1 MSRQQPRASFLP
13 ESPLAPVA
21 LCDTTLRD
29 GEQTAGVAFT
39 RAEKR
44 AIAEALQAAGVA
56 EVEVGVPA
64 MGEEERAD
72 IRAVAAVLKTAA
84 PVVWCRLRA
93 EDLAAAQRTGVVRLH
108 IGVPVSERQISA
120 KLGKDAAWVRDK
132 VEKLVRA
139 ASWAGHKV
147 SVGAEDASR
156 ADPFFLAEIAHV
168 AAEAGA
174 IRFRISDTLG
184 VLDPFAAHE
193 LVGRV
198 VTRCPLPVEFHGHN
212 DLGMATANSLAAARA
227 GASHLSVTVNGLGE
241 RAGNAALEEVAAAL
255 EAAGRATGIALGQL
269 CALSELVARASG
281 RPLSPQKPIVGEGVF
296 THECGIHVD
305 GLMKDRA
312 TYESADLR
320 PERFGRS
327 HRIAIGKHSSAAG
340 LARALAEAGLPADA
354 ATLAALMPALRD
366 WAAIAKRAA
375 APEDLAALLAA
386 QTETA
391 R

>member
-1 MSRQQPRASFLP
+1 MSRQHPATAFLSK
-13 ESPLAPVA
+13 SPLAPVT

-44 AIAEALQAAGVA
+44 AIAEALQDAGVA
-56 EVEVGVPA
+56 EVEIGVPA
-64 MGEEERAD
+64 MGEDEQAD
-72 IRAVAAVLKTAA
+72 IRAVAAVLRRAA
-84 PVVWCRLRA
+84 PVVWCRLRP
-93 EDLAAAQRTGVVRLH
+93 EDLAAAQRTGVRRLH
-108 IGVPVSERQISA
+108 IGVPVSERQITA
-120 KLGKDAAWVRDK
+120 KLGRDADWVRRR

-139 ASWAGHKV
+139 ATWAGHHV

-156 ADPFFLAEIAHV
+156 ADPFFLAEIAHI

-174 IRFRISDTLG
+174 IRFRLADTLG
-184 VLDPFAAHE
+184 VLDPFATHD
-193 LVGRV
+193 LVARIV
-198 VTRCPLPVEFHGHN
+198 ARCPLPVEFHAHN
-212 DLGMATANSLAAARA
+212 DLGMATANSLAAVRA

-255 EAAGRATGIALGQL
+255 EAAGRPTGIALGRL
-269 CALSELVARASG
+269 CDLSELVAQAAG

-340 LARALAEAGLPADA
+340 LARALAAAGLPADE
-354 ATLAALMPALRD
+354 ATLEALIPALRD
-366 WAAIAKRAA
+366 WAAETKRSAGA
-375 APEDLAALLAA
+375 EDLARLLASLK
-386 QTETA
+386 ETT
-391 R
+391 

>member
-1 MSRQQPRASFLP
+1 MSRQQSAASFLTQ
-13 ESPLAPVA
+13 SPLAPVA

-29 GEQTAGVAFT
+29 GEQTAGVAFS

-56 EVEVGVPA
+56 EIELGVPA
-64 MGEEERAD
+64 MGEDERAD
-72 IRAVAAVLKTAA
+72 IRAVAAVLKGAA

-108 IGVPVSERQISA
+108 IGVPTSERQITA

-184 VLDPFAAHE
+184 VLDPFATHD
-193 LVGRV
+193 LVSRV

-227 GASHLSVTVNGLGE
+227 GATHLSVTVNGLGE

-255 EAAGRATGIALGQL
+255 EASGRATGIALGQL
-269 CALSELVARASG
+269 CGLSDLVARASG
-281 RPLSPQKPIVGEGVF
+281 RPVPLQKPIVGEAVF
-296 THECGIHVD
+296 THESGIHVD
-305 GLMKDRA
+305 GLLKDRA
-312 TYESADLR
+312 IYESAALR

-327 HRIAIGKHSSAAG
+327 HRIAIGKHSSVSG
-340 LARALAEAGLPADA
+340 LARALSDAGLPADA
-354 ATLAALMPALRD
+354 ATLGALLPALRD
-366 WAAIAKRAA
+366 WAAEAKRAA
-375 APEDLAALLAA
+375 TADDLAALLASL
-386 QTETA
+386 TETT
-391 R
+391 